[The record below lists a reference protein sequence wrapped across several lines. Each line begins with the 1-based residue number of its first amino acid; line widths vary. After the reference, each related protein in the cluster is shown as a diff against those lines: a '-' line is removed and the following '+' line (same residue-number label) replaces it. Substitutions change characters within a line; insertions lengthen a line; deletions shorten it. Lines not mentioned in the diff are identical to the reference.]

1 MAEPPRCCGP
11 VVLQDKV
18 VEQHTAVHAF
28 HHHIPHGTH
37 RSSSGTGII
46 WLLIVLHVAFVG
58 YWGERRAV
66 AGARSIVSLRASCRQ
81 VLHGSQGCKSA
92 TGVAHPLLRP
102 RPGPRLPAAWFWWTS
117 RTKQREEKK
126 GKSSVPQ
133 KVTCLY
139 DWGSVPQISNIQLA
153 SKSAQH

>member
-1 MAEPPRCCGP
+1 MARLLFDVAAAEFGDDIVGAGQQDLLTDP
-11 VVLQDKV
+11 VVNGGGGVDDSGGLTAAARAAQDKV

-58 YWGERRAV
+58 YW
-66 AGARSIVSLRASCRQ
+66 
-81 VLHGSQGCKSA
+81 
-92 TGVAHPLLRP
+92 
-102 RPGPRLPAAWFWWTS
+102 AWFWWTS